1 MGWVTDEADDGRQAE
16 GFAALLRVPE
26 FRVLWLA
33 DVQSLL
39 GDQVARVA
47 LSVLVFD
54 RTGSGLVTAAVYALT
69 FLPALL
75 GSLVLGG
82 LADRLP
88 RRTLLIG
95 GDLTRAGLLAVMSV
109 PTIPTPV
116 VAGLLVGAVLIGAPW
131 SAAESALI
139 VDILP
144 AGQYPLGAA
153 WRAATAQAAQ
163 LAGFVVGG
171 ITVAA
176 LGPAPALAL
185 DAATFAVSAV
195 LIAACVR
202 HRPPTHHDQGTR
214 HTRPRTGAARILCDL
229 RLRTLLGFSW
239 VLGLLVVPEGL
250 AAPYAATF
258 AAGPVAVGLLLAA
271 TPTGVLVGTLLYA
284 RALSAPRRAA
294 LLGPLATSAG
304 LPLIACALH
313 PGLALTCLL
322 WATSGAATAY
332 QVQVVTE
339 FVTIVPPDIRGQGI
353 ALATAGLLAAQ
364 GLGLLAGGALTQ
376 ISTPTTAV
384 AITGAAAVAAAAA
397 LTAARHRAAAAPP
410 PRAG

>member
-1 MGWVTDEADDGRQAE
+1 MSEVGGGAPAS
-16 GFAALLRVPE
+16 GFTALLRVPE
-26 FRVLWLA
+26 FRVLWFA

-82 LADRLP
+82 VADRVP
-88 RRTLLIG
+88 RRALLVG
-95 GDLTRAGLLAVMSV
+95 GDLIRAGLLAVMAVPAV
-109 PTIPTPV
+109 PTPI
-116 VAGLLVGAVLIGAPW
+116 VAGLLVLAVLIGAPW
-131 SAAESALI
+131 SAAESALV

-144 AGQYPLGAA
+144 AAQYPLGAA

-163 LAGFVVGG
+163 LAGFVIGG

-176 LGPAPALAL
+176 LGPSTALAL
-185 DAATFAVSAV
+185 DAATFAVSAAI
-195 LIAACVR
+195 IAAGVAP
-202 HRPPTHHDQGTR
+202 RPPARPARSAPDSAGTR
-214 HTRPRTGAARILCDL
+214 TRAGVARVLSDP

-239 VLGLLVVPEGL
+239 VLGLLVIPEGL
-250 AAPYAATF
+250 AAPYAATLD
-258 AAGPVAVGLLLAA
+258 AGPAAVGLLLAA
-271 TPTGVLVGTLLYA
+271 TPTGVLIGTLLYA
-284 RALSAPRRAA
+284 RALPAPRRAA
-294 LLGPLATSAG
+294 LLGPLATLAG
-304 LPLIACALH
+304 APLMACALH
-313 PGLALTCLL
+313 PGLLLTCLL

-339 FVTIVPPDIRGQGI
+339 FVTIIPADIRGQGI

-376 ISTPTTAV
+376 LSTPTTA
-384 AITGAAAVAAAAA
+384 ISLTGAAAVTAGAA
-397 LTAARHRAAAAPP
+397 LTTARHRTGPP
-410 PRAG
+410 PPIPG

>member
-1 MGWVTDEADDGRQAE
+1 MSTGGGGDARTV
-16 GFAALLRVPE
+16 GFAALLRVRE

-47 LSVLVFD
+47 LSVLVFG
-54 RTGSGLVTAAVYALT
+54 RTGSGLLTAAVYALT

-75 GSLVLGG
+75 GSLLLGG

-88 RRTLLIG
+88 RRALLVA
-95 GDLTRAGLLAVMSV
+95 GDLTRAGLLAVMAV
-109 PTIPTPV
+109 PAVPTPV
-116 VAGLLVGAVLIGAPW
+116 VAGLLVVAVLIGAPW
-131 SAAESALI
+131 SAAESALV

-144 AGQYPLGAA
+144 AGQYPLGTA

-163 LAGFVVGG
+163 LAGFVIGG
-171 ITVAA
+171 ITVAI
-176 LGPAPALAL
+176 LGPSPALAL
-185 DAATFAVSAV
+185 DAATFAVSAAV
-195 LIAACVR
+195 ITAGI
-202 HRPPTHHDQGTR
+202 RPRPSTR
-214 HTRPRTGAARILCDL
+214 HDPGSGRTRTWGGAGRILSDP

-250 AAPYAATF
+250 AAPYAATLD
-258 AAGPVAVGLLLAA
+258 AGPAAVGLLLAA
-271 TPTGVLVGTLLYA
+271 TPAGVLAGTLLYA
-284 RALSAPRRAA
+284 RALPTPRRAA
-294 LLGPLATSAG
+294 LLGPLATGAG

-313 PGLALTCLL
+313 PGLVLTCLL
-322 WATSGAATAY
+322 WASSGAATAY

-376 ISTPTTAV
+376 ISTPTTAI
-384 AITGAAAVAAAAA
+384 ALTGAAAVAAAAA
-397 LTAARHRAAAAPP
+397 LTATRHHAAAPP